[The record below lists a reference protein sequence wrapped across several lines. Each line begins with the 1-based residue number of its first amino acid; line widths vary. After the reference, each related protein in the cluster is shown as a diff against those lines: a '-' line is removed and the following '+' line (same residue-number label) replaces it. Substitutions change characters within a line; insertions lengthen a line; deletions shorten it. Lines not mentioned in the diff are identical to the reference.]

1 MSIHV
6 HRNSFN
12 AGELSPLMDA
22 RVDEAKHPFSC
33 RIMENFIPKIYGG
46 AFRRPGTMY
55 LATQHALADWV
66 ENVNPDHRLLFPDGN
81 SPPPPTVFR
90 ANGVGLNDA
99 DWVVVTAK
107 VEYST
112 ASNPTSAAN
121 TTQGFSSGS
130 VWVNLSTGAVY
141 TCSSADG
148 STATWVLSTAQH
160 NKTSTTFPIPSDDSG
175 DGYQVGSLWFSMG
188 NFYSANSLYLEDDGK
203 TVYKVTSSSPWTW
216 TLVTVQ
222 NKLDGN
228 GPPTSADNNSQGFVV
243 NSVWVDEPGR
253 AVYVCTA
260 SSANSATWVLS
271 TAKNNL
277 DGITI
282 PTSSN
287 NSSQGYT
294 SAGAYTSESYW
305 VRNNRKLWK
314 RNSTNS
320 GILVWT
326 DVTGTSNLTATR
338 PPSGADI
345 GHPIG
350 DFWVWE
356 DEDRAW
362 ELTSLTNQEPIR
374 LFDFNVSAT
383 TRYILAFGDGYVR
396 IYNDDGTPFI
406 DQVNSPNN
414 LPLQLA
420 TPYLADDLF
429 EVQIAQLGNL
439 AYFAHP
445 KYPPQKLERS
455 FRAGFNANTFQWS
468 RVNWSFP
475 AFRDT
480 NNSGVTAA
488 PSATSGSS
496 INISFTADPF
506 VETLQYNK
514 YTGARIMLS
523 QRRAASHVKQAL
535 GSTASSSAVNILGAY
550 QVFTYGT
557 FTGTLRVQAK
567 DKAGA
572 WTTLRS
578 FEFTAETG
586 GRQIVFSSAT
596 QEATDLRLDVTHT
609 STPSGA
615 SPVAYL
621 EAGDSRRVGYAR
633 ISDGIGFNESLPVVD
648 CAVQLPFDSTAATT
662 EWAIEA
668 WAEYAGWPRAVC
680 FHEQR
685 LWFGGTELQ
694 PNTIWASATGDYEN
708 FRRGAFDNDALAFTL
723 AAQEGSAIQ
732 SLVSHSNLVIFTQ
745 SEEWTAATSQQT
757 AITPSNI
764 FVRRQSRFGS
774 THRQAFVAANNLL
787 FLQRGARKLRQFSY
801 GQGGEGVA
809 SDLTLLAEHITR
821 SGIRQMAFQ
830 QQPDPIIWAVRNDGV
845 LLSLTYEPDQSV
857 IAWARHTSGTGL
869 VESVAV
875 IYGDEGDADQV
886 WLVVNRGGTR
896 LIERFD
902 PDHFAKLDE
911 DNADELVY
919 VDSAVL
925 VSGSPST
932 TISGLSHLNG
942 STVAI
947 LADAGVEESKV
958 VSSGQVSI
966 GTAAS
971 VRIAGIPYV
980 SRLQPSK
987 IEVGMGNGTA
997 QGRRFVAKR
1006 ATLNLWKTFGAQYA
1020 DDPSATDSKWF
1031 EVLGRSTETN
1041 SGEAEP
1047 LYTGMVDITNLGAHK
1062 TSIDFT
1068 LRQTL
1073 PLPCNILAVIPKIEV
1088 LGT

>member
-33 RIMENFIPKIYGG
+33 RILENFIPKVYGG

-66 ENVNPDHRLLFPDGN
+66 ENVNPDHRLLFANGN
-81 SPPPPTVFR
+81 SPPPPTVYR
-90 ANGVGLNDA
+90 ANGVEANDA

-112 ASNPTSAAN
+112 ASNPTNAAN

-141 TCSSADG
+141 TCSSADS
-148 STATWVLSTAQH
+148 STATWTLSTAQH
-160 NKTSTTFPIPSDDSG
+160 NKTTTTFPTAFDDSG
-175 DGYQVGSLWFSMG
+175 DGYQVGSLWFDVG
-188 NFYSANSLYLEDDGK
+188 NFYSANSLYLENDK
-203 TVYKVTSSSPWTW
+203 TVYKATSSSPWTW
-216 TLVTVQ
+216 TLVSQQ
-222 NKLDGN
+222 NDLYAEE
-228 GPPTSADNNSQGFVV
+228 PPTTNENTSAGFAV
-243 NSVWVDEPGR
+243 NSVWVDNSTG

-260 SSANSATWVLS
+260 ATSSSATWTLS
-271 TAKNNL
+271 TANNNL
-277 DGITI
+277 NGTEI

-287 NSSQGYT
+287 NASAGYT
-294 SAGAYTSESYW
+294 SSPASFW
-305 VRNNRKLWK
+305 VRNVRRLWK
-314 RNSTNS
+314 RIATNS
-320 GILVWT
+320 GILTWVEIS
-326 DVTGTSNLTATR
+326 GTNKLDGTR
-338 PPSGADI
+338 PPSGVDI
-345 GHPIG
+345 GYSVGNH
-350 DFWVWE
+350 WVWPSRN
-356 DEDRAW
+356 RAW
-362 ELTSLTNQEPIR
+362 ELASLTNQEPIR

-406 DQVNSPNN
+406 DRVNSPYN

-420 TPYLADDLF
+420 TPYLSDDLF

-455 FRAGFNANTFQWS
+455 FRANSNAATFQWS
-468 RVNWSFP
+468 QVSWSFP

-480 NNSGVTAA
+480 NNSGVTAT
-488 PSATSGSS
+488 PTATSGSPVT
-496 INISFTADPF
+496 ISFTANPF
-506 VETLQYNK
+506 TETVDYSK
-514 YTGARIMLS
+514 YSGARIMLS

-535 GSTASSSAVNILGAY
+535 GGTASSSAVNILGAY

-578 FEFTAETG
+578 FEFTDETG

-596 QEATDLRLDVTHT
+596 QEATDLRLDVTWT
-609 STPSGA
+609 NGGA
-615 SPVAYL
+615 TAFAYL

-633 ISDGIGFNESLPVVD
+633 IHSGIPFDNSLPVVP
-648 CAVQLPFDSTAATT
+648 CAVELPFDSTAATT

-708 FRRGAFDNDALAFTL
+708 FRRGAFDTDALAFTL

-732 SLVSHSNLVIFTQ
+732 SLVSHSSLVIFTQ

-911 DNADELVY
+911 NNADELVY

-932 TISGLSHLNG
+932 TISGLTHLNG

-958 VSSGQVSI
+958 VSAGQVSI
-966 GTAAS
+966 GTAAA
-971 VRIAGIPYV
+971 VRIAGIPYT

-987 IEVGMGNGTA
+987 IEVGMDNGTA

-1020 DDPSATDSKWF
+1020 DDPSATESKWF

-1068 LRQTL
+1068 IRQTL

-1088 LGT
+1088 LGA